1 MGFKK
6 NLLIALVYK
15 GFPGIASQVSAF
27 VTGKKHGAVKEDTG
41 DLGA

>member
-1 MGFKK
+1 MFPPDLSAGK
-6 NLLIALVYK
+6 I